1 MEKLA
6 RKLTSEIAKALH
18 YDDEKEQVVAYG
30 LIAMIQTAVTV
41 ILVLLLG
48 LIIGTPVEALIVC
61 FSVSTLRK
69 YSGGAHVSFIELCT
83 LIGVIYCT
91 VCSAVSRY
99 LVAPLFTSYAA
110 AVAIAVVYG
119 LSFSAVYRLAP
130 VDSPNKPIRTDKK
143 KKRMKKDS
151 LIVLS
156 VYFVLS
162 VSFLLLSLKNKWF
175 ASLGVSLLFGIV
187 WQTLTLTKFG
197 SYSIGKI
204 DFVGSKIV
212 GRGKEMKKL

>member
-6 RKLTSEIAKALH
+6 RKLTSEISRALH
-18 YDDEKEQVVAYG
+18 YDEEKEEVVAYG
-30 LIAMIQTAVTV
+30 LIAMIQTAATV
-41 ILVLLLG
+41 VLVFLLALAV
-48 LIIGTPVEALIVC
+48 GTPVEALIIC

-83 LIGVIYCT
+83 LIGVIYC
-91 VCSAVSRY
+91 VAFSAVSRY
-99 LVAPLFTSYAA
+99 LLAPLFTSYAA
-110 AVAIAVVYG
+110 ASTIAVIYG
-119 LSFSAVYRLAP
+119 LSFSAVYQLAP

-156 VYFVLS
+156 VYFVFS
-162 VSFLLLSLKNKWF
+162 ISFLLLSLKDIRF
-175 ASLGVSLLFGIV
+175 ASLGVSLLFGVI

-197 SYSIGKI
+197 SYLIGKI

-212 GRGKEMKKL
+212 ELGKEMKKL